1 MPQPGTLIEGKYEI
15 LGKLRE
21 GGMGAIYKVRHRL
34 LDEIRVIK
42 VMRPQILSN
51 EEMKRRF
58 VEEAR
63 TATKLKHPN
72 ICTIY
77 DFALDED
84 GTAYLVMEFIDGV
97 TLADLFRTP
106 EPPNLA
112 VTLEIAHQAL
122 LALGYLHR
130 RNVVHRDVAPDNLML
145 TSDEEG
151 KPLIKLIDLGIAKA
165 LDSKSGDMTS
175 TGVFLGKLKYASP
188 EQYGALAAGEKIDGR
203 SDVYCLGVVIYELL
217 TGMRPFAGD
226 TPAELLRSHLFQ
238 PPIAFAQ
245 SDPQGKV
252 PSELRTAILK
262 ALEKKREDR
271 FRSAEDF
278 DREIQRLRS
287 QLASGTDP
295 DATVAFVTT
304 ARKSRDIV
312 PGLIT
317 PSAQDRI
324 DMRFKAQSTPYPSQP
339 GGTAPPGSSSS
350 AASSKPGVASSAETD
365 LTQKTTEPL
374 VPPPRPI
381 RRHAQTGRVGGRA
394 RWAAARDRAVGPY
407 QLAASSG
414 SD

>member
-245 SDPQGKV
+245 SDPEGKV

-262 ALEKKREDR
+262 AL
-271 FRSAEDF
+271 
-278 DREIQRLRS
+278 
-287 QLASGTDP
+287 
-295 DATVAFVTT
+295 
-304 ARKSRDIV
+304 
-312 PGLIT
+312 
-317 PSAQDRI
+317 
-324 DMRFKAQSTPYPSQP
+324 
-339 GGTAPPGSSSS
+339 
-350 AASSKPGVASSAETD
+350 
-365 LTQKTTEPL
+365 
-374 VPPPRPI
+374 
-381 RRHAQTGRVGGRA
+381 
-394 RWAAARDRAVGPY
+394 
-407 QLAASSG
+407 
-414 SD
+414 

>member
-34 LDEIRVIK
+34 LDEVRVIK

-106 EPPNLA
+106 DPPGLP
-112 VTLEIAHQAL
+112 VTLEVAHQAL

-151 KPLIKLIDLGIAKA
+151 RPLIKLIDLGIAKA

-188 EQYGALAAGEKIDGR
+188 EQYGALAPGEKIDGR
-203 SDVYCLGVVIYELL
+203 SDLYCLGVVVYELL
-217 TGMRPFAGD
+217 TGKRPFVGD
-226 TPAELLRSHLFQ
+226 TPAEMLRSHLFQ
-238 PPIAFAQ
+238 PPLPF
-245 SDPQGKV
+245 SETDPAGKV
-252 PSELRTAILK
+252 PEEVRAAVLK
-262 ALEKKREDR
+262 SLEKKREDR
-271 FRSAEDF
+271 FASAEDF
-278 DREIQRLRS
+278 DREIERLRKHI
-287 QLASGTDP
+287 AAADDP
-295 DATVAFVTT
+295 EATVAFVST

-312 PGLIT
+312 PGIIT
-317 PSAQDRI
+317 PSAQDRL
-324 DMRFKAQSTPYPSQP
+324 DLRFRAQATPHPSKATAPP
-339 GGTAPPGSSSS
+339 GTAPPG
-350 AASSKPGVASSAETD
+350 A
-365 LTQKTTEPL
+365 
-374 VPPPRPI
+374 PPPGAAPSDAMDMEKTERSPERTTLPLPARPAPL
-381 RRHAQTGRVGGRA
+381 RGRTIAIGL
-394 RWAAARDRAVGPY
+394 AVALGI
-407 QLAASSG
+407 LGAV
-414 SD
+414 